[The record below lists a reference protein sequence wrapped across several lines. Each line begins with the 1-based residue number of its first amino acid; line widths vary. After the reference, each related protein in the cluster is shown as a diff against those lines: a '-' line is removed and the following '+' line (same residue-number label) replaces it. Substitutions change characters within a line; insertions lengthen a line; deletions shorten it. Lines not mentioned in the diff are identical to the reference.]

1 MTAVTDDRVLNTIGL
16 ARRGGSLAVGEEPAE
31 EACKSRKAR
40 VLLLASD
47 AADNTARRAQRLAE
61 RGGVPLVTLPCDKG
75 RLGFALGR
83 SSCALA
89 AMTDAGLAALV
100 LSGLAAMEPE
110 RYGETAA
117 QLAAKAQ
124 RIQQRKKTRK
134 PAGKT
139 PERSGQGK
147 QPKREP

>member
-1 MTAVTDDRVLNTIGL
+1 M
-16 ARRGGSLAVGEEPAE
+16 GEEPVE

-40 VLLLASD
+40 VVLLAAD
-47 AADNTARRAQRLAE
+47 AADNTVHRAQRLAE
-61 RGGVPLVTLPCDKG
+61 HGGVPLVTLPYDKG

-83 SSCALA
+83 SSCALL

-100 LSGLAAMEPE
+100 LGGLAAMEPE
-110 RYGETAA
+110 QYGETAA
-117 QLAAKAQ
+117 QLAEKAQ
-124 RIQQRKKTRK
+124 RIRQRKKTRK
-134 PAGKT
+134 PAGKK